1 VAASGTPTTPSTNT
15 NGAIVD
21 ETDSTGAIVGGVV
34 GGVCGLLLLGLLIGF
49 FVRRSRQ
56 RRSPAAGGQGT
67 PPPKQDVEM
76 QSARDWSAADEADR
90 ARANPVA
97 AAVVASADSNS
108 SDSKNKSA
116 AAASTA
122 AAAVAAPDSTAAE
135 NGTLKGGKNGTGK
148 RHRRKQAPA
157 STEWTELVGDDNN
170 GTLDNA
176 AFQKALIQYGTA
188 RKAFGNVSK
197 AELHSQLSTVV
208 DEMDVDDSGTMTADK
223 LVQALNGTPL
233 GDWLKSKVAPP
244 SSNGTAVISHGSAP
258 ASGGTP
264 VIVSSMG
271 SLRHV
276 AAGRHVSTNRI
287 IAPDQLTPCEGT
299 TAPQKLGAGGFGE
312 VVKMHWLGG
321 PFDVAVKTLL
331 SAKDDASGR
340 IRDAFANEAA
350 LQAELTHDNILQLY
364 GIVLDGPQ
372 LAMVMPLMAR
382 SLFEAIHECPSEA
395 KRFSWSERAR
405 ICADIAAG
413 LNYLHTR
420 TPPLLHRDLKS
431 PNVMLSKRD
440 DVKLVDFGLA
450 DVKKSILSIRVAS
463 QSVSPAQGGHSVGT
477 VQWNAPEL
485 HKRKPAYSEKSDIY
499 ALGMVAW
506 ELAAY
511 RIPFEGVSQYV
522 LPQEVAAG
530 EREDIPDDTP
540 EGFADAIRTCWAQ
553 SPDDRPNAKA
563 ANKLFGKLRDA
574 EQ

>member
-1 VAASGTPTTPSTNT
+1 
-15 NGAIVD
+15 
-21 ETDSTGAIVGGVV
+21 
-34 GGVCGLLLLGLLIGF
+34 
-49 FVRRSRQ
+49 
-56 RRSPAAGGQGT
+56 
-67 PPPKQDVEM
+67 M

-97 AAVVASADSNS
+97 AAVVAADSKK
-108 SDSKNKSA
+108 SDEKNKSA
-116 AAASTA
+116 DAAPASAASGDA
-122 AAAVAAPDSTAAE
+122 AVPTVDAAVAAE
-135 NGTLKGGKNGTGK
+135 NGGTLKGGKTGTAK

-157 STEWTELVGDDNN
+157 STEWTELIGDDNN

-223 LVQALNGTPL
+223 LVQALNGASL
-233 GDWLKSKVAPP
+233 GDWLKAKVAPL
-244 SSNGTAVISHGSAP
+244 SSTGATVISHGSAP

-287 IAPDQLTPCEGT
+287 ISPDQLTPCEGE

-511 RIPFEGVSQYV
+511 RIPFDGVSQYV
-522 LPQEVAAG
+522 LPQEVASG

-540 EGFADAIRTCWAQ
+540 EGFANAIRTCWAQ